1 MSSPPAD
8 IMPRASAAVASP
20 PASAPRLVTSGAL
33 ALAAPAFE
41 PDLGVGIDPEG
52 HVAADRAGSPA
63 LEATPVPVRA
73 VTESGAETRIE
84 LWRSIL
90 ARIRNVRPAV
100 AATLELAAPNVI
112 TRERIVL
119 GFEPGS
125 FEDGRAEESDART
138 ILTEEAKAFF
148 CGVAPAVTFDVASQG
163 ARGSSVASLDAAKRK
178 AALAE
183 ARARVEN
190 HPLVQ
195 RAIAVFDAE
204 LKDIRIPSGQ
214 GED

>member
-1 MSSPPAD
+1 M
-8 IMPRASAAVASP
+8 
-20 PASAPRLVTSGAL
+20 
-33 ALAAPAFE
+33 
-41 PDLGVGIDPEG
+41 
-52 HVAADRAGSPA
+52 ADRAGSPA
-63 LEATPVPVRA
+63 PEPTPVPVSA
-73 VTESGAETRIE
+73 VTAVAVPAYAPVVESSTIE

-100 AATLELAAPNVI
+100 AATLELAAPKVV
-112 TRERIVL
+112 TPEKIVL

-138 ILTEEAKAFF
+138 ILTEEAKAIF
-148 CGVAPAVTFDVASQG
+148 GVAPAVTFDVAAHG
-163 ARGSSVASLDAAKRK
+163 ARSSSVASLDAAKRR

-183 ARARVEN
+183 ARALVER

-195 RAIAVFDAE
+195 KAIAIFDAE
-204 LKDIRIPSGQ
+204 LKDIRIPGGL